1 MMDRSR
7 YIAPST
13 FERRFY
19 QGAQRIVE
27 GFNARYWMTTVH
39 YEETMPPPPY
49 ILAPTHRSNIDTLLV
64 GSVTGDPMTYM
75 AKSGVFANPVLAR
88 LLRLLGGFPV
98 DRDGTDRDAVEIAQ
112 AALASGSSL
121 VVFPEGTRRRGMLV
135 TDLEEGASYLALK
148 ARVPIVPVGI
158 YGSELAM
165 PIGAKGLYPA
175 PIAIE
180 VGRAVFPLSVR
191 QGELTTTRTRRSE
204 ITRLT
209 LLITDELNRLRAQ
222 AKRQRTLLLRTL

>member
-7 YIAPST
+7 YVAPST

-27 GFNARYWMTTVH
+27 TWNRRYWLTTVH
-39 YEETMPPPPY
+39 YENPMPKPPY

-64 GSVTGDPMTYM
+64 GSITRDPMTYM
-75 AKSGVFANPVLAR
+75 AKSGVFSHPVLAK

-112 AALASGSSL
+112 AALLAGSSL
-121 VVFPEGTRRRGMLV
+121 VVFPEGTRRRGAMV
-135 TDLEEGASYLALK
+135 EDLEEGAAYLALK
-148 ARVPIVPVGI
+148 AMVPIVPVGI
-158 YGSELAM
+158 AGSERAM
-165 PIGAKGLYPA
+165 PVGATFVYPA

-180 VGRAVFPLSVR
+180 VGPALMPLSARSSSLVGSR
-191 QGELTTTRTRRSE
+191 VRRSE

-209 LLITDELNRLRAQ
+209 LQLMAELNRLRAQ
-222 AKRQRTLLLRTL
+222 AEHERGRLRSTL